1 MGKYKTLGKN
11 SLYVMIGTFGS
22 KFISF
27 LMLPLYTRWLSVSDF
42 GLTDLLTIYSTLVTS
57 IFSLSLNESIFVFPA
72 RQSKNQQAK
81 YFTSGI
87 CTVLFMSIIVLIISF
102 LTKLISNTYG
112 IENSFTDNLW
122 LIYALYFATAIQT
135 YLQMFC
141 QGINKMRTFCFAGI
155 IYTGATAIFSFW
167 LIPKMG
173 VVGFVLANV
182 FANLSSSLFIVLGEK
197 IYCFFSFKFFDRQ
210 CLNAMLKYSVPMIP
224 NTIMWWILSAINRP
238 IINAHLGLEAIG
250 LFAVA
255 NKLSSAVSSLT
266 QIFTSSW
273 QVSVLQ
279 EYGKKDFSE
288 FFNNIG
294 RTFFA
299 VLILLSCSM
308 AVFSPFI
315 IKVTVDSKFF
325 ESWRFLPIISLAV
338 VFNGLSSH
346 AGTLFSATK
355 TSKYFLYSSI
365 AGAMCS
371 IVFNI
376 LLIPWIGLYGASIS
390 FTLSQV
396 AIGLY
401 RLYFANRIIKYKYLY
416 QFTFLLLGNI
426 GLLVLIFFEKWI
438 ASYCLYLL
446 IIGISIYFNR
456 TYIISI
462 CKKCRLKFS

>member
-1 MGKYKTLGKN
+1 MVFTFFMTNRLISLFRFLAKCTKN
-11 SLYVMIGTFGS
+11 SLKS
-22 KFISF
+22 
-27 LMLPLYTRWLSVSDF
+27 
-42 GLTDLLTIYSTLVTS
+42 
-57 IFSLSLNESIFVFPA
+57 
-72 RQSKNQQAK
+72 
-81 YFTSGI
+81 
-87 CTVLFMSIIVLIISF
+87 
-102 LTKLISNTYG
+102 
-112 IENSFTDNLW
+112 
-122 LIYALYFATAIQT
+122 
-135 YLQMFC
+135 
-141 QGINKMRTFCFAGI
+141 
-155 IYTGATAIFSFW
+155 
-167 LIPKMG
+167 
-173 VVGFVLANV
+173 VLANPFVRGIYYTIAFPSTATICWAAKVDRHSKMEGCCKVYDHAV
-182 FANLSSSLFIVLGEK
+182 FSGELGYGSYIGNYSTVVGRVGRFSSIAPHTTVVCGRHPYKEP
-197 IYCFFSFKFFDRQ
+197 
-210 CLNAMLKYSVPMIP
+210 NVTTPMIP

-294 RTFFA
+294 RTFFV

-325 ESWRFLPIISLAV
+325 EAWRFLPIISLAV

-365 AGAMCS
+365 AGAICS

-416 QFTFLLLGNI
+416 QFAFLLLGNT
-426 GLLVLIFFEKWI
+426 GLLILIFFEKWI
-438 ASYCLYLL
+438 ASYSLYLL

-462 CKKCRLKFS
+462 CKKCRLLFS